1 MDDVRPEAGDTAAL
15 IDDGDVQTVRLP
27 EGYRLDAKEV
37 RIRRDGDALVLEPVK
52 READDGARQRYW
64 DEIFANL
71 GEPFDDDMVA
81 AALDRPKDFGQ
92 GRRDEDIES
101 L

>member
-52 READDGARQRYW
+52 READEWAWLND
-64 DEIFANL
+64 L
-71 GEPFDDDMVA
+71 KPFDDDMVE
-81 AALDRPKDFGQ
+81 AALNRPGPDEYDRLDCDLRLKD
-92 GRRDEDIES
+92 
-101 L
+101 